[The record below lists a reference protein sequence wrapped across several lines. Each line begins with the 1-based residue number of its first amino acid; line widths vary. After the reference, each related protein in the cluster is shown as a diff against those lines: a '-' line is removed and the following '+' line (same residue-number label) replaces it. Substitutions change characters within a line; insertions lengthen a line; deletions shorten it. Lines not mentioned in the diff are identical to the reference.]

1 MVGLVDGAVFRH
13 ESSLAGWMTG
23 WVRHFVTLIFWRRMT
38 TWVLAL
44 GALGAC
50 GPPPAYHH
58 YRGEAMGTQVALTY
72 AGCAG
77 DVAAAVAHEL
87 QQVDAQLSTWR
98 PDSEAARFNASA
110 AGDWFPVSAPV
121 AALAIE
127 ALALSRRSGGAFD
140 LTVAPLVQLWGF
152 GSEAPANGSAPSSE
166 AVAAAMRRVGWRN
179 LEARP
184 DPPALR
190 KRLAGLSLDFSAIGK
205 GHGVDRVAERLEG
218 LGCHSY
224 LVDIGGEVRTLGLG
238 PKGGSWRI
246 GVEQPDG
253 GAPRWVLRLS
263 GQSAATSGDYRN
275 FRMLDG
281 RRLSHAIDPRAGQ
294 PVSHALA
301 SVTVVAARAAQADG
315 LATAIQVLGP
325 NAGWRFAQDER
336 AAALLLV
343 RGESGFEHRYTES
356 MSQF

>member
-1 MVGLVDGAVFRH
+1 MNPL
-13 ESSLAGWMTG
+13 SLNGWMTG

-38 TWVLAL
+38 AWVLAV
-44 GALGAC
+44 GVLGAC
-50 GPPPAYHH
+50 DSPPAYHH
-58 YRGEAMGTQVALTY
+58 YRGEAMGTALALTY

-77 DVAAAVAHEL
+77 DVEAAVVHEL

-98 PDSEAARFNASA
+98 QDSEVARFNASA

-140 LTVAPLVQLWGF
+140 LTIAPLVKLWGF
-152 GSEAPANGSAPSSE
+152 GSDAPANGFTPSSE
-166 AVAAAMRRVGWRN
+166 SVTAAMQRVGWRN

-190 KRLAGLSLDFSAIGK
+190 KRFAGLSLDFSAIGK
-205 GHGVDRVAERLEG
+205 GHGVDRVAERLES
-218 LGCHSY
+218 LGCRSY
-224 LVDIGGEVRTLGLG
+224 LVDIGGEVRTLGQG

-281 RRLSHAIDPRAGQ
+281 RRLSHAIDPRTEE
-294 PVSHALA
+294 PVRHALA
-301 SVTVVAARAAQADG
+301 SVTVVTASAAEADG
-315 LATAIQVLGP
+315 LATAILVLGP
-325 NAGWRFAQDER
+325 DAGWRFAQDER
-336 AAALLLV
+336 VAALLLV

-356 MSQF
+356 MSQFLQP

>member
-1 MVGLVDGAVFRH
+1 
-13 ESSLAGWMTG
+13 
-23 WVRHFVTLIFWRRMT
+23 
-38 TWVLAL
+38 
-44 GALGAC
+44 
-50 GPPPAYHH
+50 
-58 YRGEAMGTQVALTY
+58 MGTVVALTY

-77 DVAAAVAHEL
+77 DVEAAVVHEL

-98 PDSEAARFNASA
+98 PDSEVARFNTSA

-121 AALAIE
+121 AALTIE

-152 GSEAPANGSAPSSE
+152 GSDAPANGFTPSSE
-166 AVAAAMRRVGWRN
+166 AIAAVMQRVGWRN

-190 KRLAGLSLDFSAIGK
+190 KRFAGLSLDFSAIGK
-205 GHGVDRVAERLEG
+205 GQGVDRVAERLEG

-224 LVDIGGEVRTLGLG
+224 LVDIGGEVRTLGQG

-253 GAPRWVLRLS
+253 SAPRWILRLS

-281 RRLSHAIDPRAGQ
+281 RRLSHVVDPRTGE
-294 PVSHALA
+294 PVRHALA
-301 SVTVVAARAAQADG
+301 SVTVVAASAAQADG
-315 LATAIQVLGP
+315 LATAILVLGP
-325 NAGWRFAQDER
+325 DAGWGFARAER
-336 AAALLLV
+336 VAALLLV

-356 MSQF
+356 MSQYLQP